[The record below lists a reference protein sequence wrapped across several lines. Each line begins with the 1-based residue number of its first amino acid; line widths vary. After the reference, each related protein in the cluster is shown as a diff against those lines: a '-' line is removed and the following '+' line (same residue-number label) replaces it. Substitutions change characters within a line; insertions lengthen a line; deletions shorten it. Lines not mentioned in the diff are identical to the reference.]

1 MIRLPGLLPPL
12 GRCVCGAPV
21 HEDLFRDQASFTE
34 FHYSGLCQEC
44 QDRIFFA
51 LGGAGIHDWPVR
63 TGVLVAHGGPSG
75 RIDEVA
81 VLPFVF
87 LAETGRVAWET
98 RFVVRIGRGPLSSV
112 DLRELEPMADM
123 LEGHLFRLTEV
134 YPFDHPELAEWLGEV
149 DVLIALDGVS
159 LEAIAGT
166 SLALDADLAVALAD
180 VVPWAELYGHPLVP
194 FGAFV
199 SALEIDPAPTP
210 EPSVL
215 RRCALLGAVLGR
227 PDPFLPGGP
236 PLCRRVLAEVG
247 ASRPVAAAG

>member
-21 HEDLFRDQASFTE
+21 GEDSFRDQASFTE

-44 QDRIFFA
+44 QDRIFFDP
-51 LGGAGIHDWPVR
+51 GGGGVHDWLVR
-63 TGVLVAHGGPSG
+63 TGVLVAHGGPDG

-87 LAETGRVAWET
+87 VAETGRVAWET
-98 RFVVRIGRGPLSSV
+98 RFVLRIGRGPLSPV

-123 LEGHLFRLTEV
+123 LEGHHFRLNELH
-134 YPFDHPELAEWLGEV
+134 PFAHPELAEWLGAV
-149 DVLIALDGVS
+149 DVLIALDAAS
-159 LEAIAGT
+159 LQAIAGACP
-166 SLALDADLAVALAD
+166 ALDADLAVALAD
-180 VVPWAELYGHPLVP
+180 VVPWADLYGHPLVP

-199 SALEIDPAPTP
+199 RALGLEPLPTP

-215 RRCALLGAVLGR
+215 RRGALLGALLGLA
-227 PDPFLPGGP
+227 DPLLPGGP
-236 PLCRRVLAEVG
+236 PLHRRVLAHAG
-247 ASRPVAAAG
+247 ACRPVAGAG